1 MAAATEDLLTPAET
15 AIVSG
20 APLKEVYKVA
30 RERLPGRLVVRR
42 GGKVMF
48 RAPAAVCV
56 RIDHGLPKDVP
67 VRVRKVFYSHV
78 ANDPKAKVLE
88 HRDGLLSYVVD
99 ASAATRAV
107 TEDLAAYR
115 KAMTL
120 VVEDPEVQGGGATF
134 RGTRILVHTIADLLK
149 AGASEAEL
157 KEDYPNLTDAMLA
170 AAPVYARAHP
180 KRGRPKAPAWRGA
193 EPTSTRRVKRAAA

>member
-1 MAAATEDLLTPAET
+1 MAPAAEDLLTPAET

-48 RAPAAVCV
+48 RALAAVCV
-56 RIDHGLPKDVP
+56 RIDHRLPKDVP
-67 VRVRKVFYSHV
+67 VRVRKVFYSQV
-78 ANDPKAKVLE
+78 ANDPKTKVLE
-88 HRDGLLSYVVD
+88 HRDGLLSYVID
-99 ASAATRAV
+99 ASAATKAV
-107 TEDLAAYR
+107 AQGLAAYR
-115 KAMTL
+115 KAMAL
-120 VVEDPEVQGGGATF
+120 IVEDPDVQGGAATF

-170 AAPVYARAHP
+170 AAPVHARARP

-193 EPTSTRRVKRAAA
+193 EPSSTRRVKRAAA